1 MITNFEEITRGLDPE
16 EKQLVHILL
25 NGFKTKTKSNP
36 MKAPEIIKTINA
48 KKKELGLTKNFSEPR
63 FRKIC
68 NFIRSKGMIPLIAT
82 SSGYYVSHDKEEIRK
97 QIESLNERAMAI
109 INSANG
115 LKKFL

>member
-1 MITNFEEITRGLDPE
+1 MVTNFEEITRTLEPE
-16 EKQLVHILL
+16 EKKLIRVLL
-25 NGFKTKTKSNP
+25 AGFETKTKANP
-36 MKAPEIIKTINA
+36 IKAPAIINAINA
-48 KKKELGLTKNFSEPR
+48 KKKEFGLTKKFSEPR
-63 FRKIC
+63 FRKLC